1 MELDGSAQVEEIT
14 SRPQRSRLRGGRVTD
29 SHLQA
34 DVKSAS
40 RPKASGHKEKE
51 MNFRSVMLLLLLVL
65 FIQAAAANAHQR
77 SPLAAFNPL
86 PTESPP
92 RFVILNAISIPLT
105 CVLLPGNGIN
115 ADKISELRGNFIFS
129 CYPGFPIR
137 RTPGMQPWATPELRI
152 QPYERNR
159 EKKDPVLQI
168 ASRRGEQHTYR
179 LLGKNIARHR
189 HKVQNA

>member
-1 MELDGSAQVEEIT
+1 
-14 SRPQRSRLRGGRVTD
+14 
-29 SHLQA
+29 
-34 DVKSAS
+34 
-40 RPKASGHKEKE
+40 

-65 FIQAAAANAHQR
+65 FIQAAAANVHIR

-105 CVLLPGNGIN
+105 CVLSPENVNSG
-115 ADKISELRGNFIFS
+115 KITELQGNFLIS
-129 CYPGFPIR
+129 CSPGFPIR
-137 RTPGMQPWATPELRI
+137 RTPGTQLPWATPELRI